1 MPMNIIYREAET
13 SDAGK
18 FLEYCKRVGGE
29 SDNLTFGP
37 EGLPFSIS
45 QTADYIRKVSG
56 NPENAMILAF
66 DEGELVGSGVI
77 SSVSGRI
84 RFAHRKELAITV
96 RKDYWG
102 KGIGSGIMN
111 VLIDFAKKSGAEVVE
126 LQVRSDNERAIA
138 LYEKFGFEKMGSYKK
153 FFKIGE
159 KYFDAD
165 FMNLYLR

>member
-56 NPENAMILAF
+56 NPESAMILAF
-66 DEGELVGSGVI
+66 DEGELIGSGAI
-77 SSVSGRI
+77 SSVSGRA
-84 RFAHRKELAITV
+84 RFSHRKELAITV
-96 RKDYWG
+96 RKDYWR
-102 KGIGSGIMN
+102 KGIGTGLMK
-111 VLIDFAKKSGAEVVE
+111 VLIDFAKKNGAEVLE
-126 LQVRSDNERAIA
+126 LQVRSDNESAIG
-138 LYEKFGFEKMGSYKK
+138 LYKKFGFEKIGTYKN
-153 FFKIGE
+153 FFKIGG

-165 FMNLYLR
+165 FMNLYL